1 VNLSLSGGVL
11 EWKLRIG
18 GGVCIVGGRVGEGG
32 KEERG
37 EGVEVEQVITFF
49 EAWKT

>member
-1 VNLSLSGGVL
+1 LEAEFASSGG
-11 EWKLRIG
+11 EW
-18 GGVCIVGGRVGEGG
+18 E